1 MTRLSDLV
9 RPLIA
14 STFVDKTNIEAIASP
29 PLIKDVKDT
38 PSENLNFP
46 AAQKPST
53 VCADTTEMPILRIHA
68 DGSVDSEPEMEV
80 EDDEVLFPQKP
91 EEGEVPIQGEGP
103 PCDLD
108 HPLRQ
113 RVLGLPKPITPTRVQ
128 REIHELTHLPYET
141 WCEHCVRARAKN
153 LPHRK
158 VKKHRPDNTCPVVS
172 MPFAFLRRGT
182 IARIIV
188 QRSWPGTIKHD

>member
-38 PSENLNFP
+38 PSENLNLP
-46 AAQKPST
+46 AAEKPST

-68 DGSVDSEPEMEV
+68 DGSMDSEPEMEV
-80 EDDEVLFPQKP
+80 EDDEVLFPQEP

-103 PCDLD
+103 PCNLD

-113 RVLGLPKPITPTRVQ
+113 RVRRTEKSRSTAPTTYAQ
-128 REIHELTHLPYET
+128 LSPWILLFS
-141 WCEHCVRARAKN
+141 A
-153 LPHRK
+153 
-158 VKKHRPDNTCPVVS
+158 
-172 MPFAFLRRGT
+172 GT
-182 IARIIV
+182 IATIIV
-188 QRSWPGTIKHD
+188 Q